1 MSHNTG
7 AETMVQQSVRSV
19 LVIPCCPTGEKT
31 SISTREMRPEVPRQR
46 CGVSSL
52 DNVSPR
58 RCRDANVGK
67 LVAPHWVWESWNF
80 PSVKSRAVESRERVL
95 DIVKIEVGTSQL
107 HKSSTLYCASVS
119 PSAVNSWSCYSWYLQ
134 FGFRMSLYISM

>member
-19 LVIPCCPTGEKT
+19 LVIPCCLTGEKT

-80 PSVKSRAVESRERVL
+80 PSVKYRAVESRERVL

-107 HKSSTLYCASVS
+107 HSRRLYIVQASALQQSTVGR
-119 PSAVNSWSCYSWYLQ
+119 VTVWYLQ
-134 FGFRMSLYISM
+134 FGFRMSLNISM